1 MRGEEG
7 LELWM
12 LGECLCVCSVRFL
25 LYFCSA
31 QRVFHLLFLLDEL
44 VVLKI
49 YGRLDT
55 VKVREGHKAL
65 LRTYLRRQ
73 CNFEG

>member
-12 LGECLCVCSVRFL
+12 LGECLFVCSVRFL
-25 LYFCSA
+25 LALFLLGTTP
-31 QRVFHLLFLLDEL
+31 FHLLFLLDEL

-49 YGRLDT
+49 YGRLNT
-55 VKVREGHKAL
+55 VKGEGH
-65 LRTYLRRQ
+65 T
-73 CNFEG
+73 